1 MARGS
6 PRAVF
11 LPVEAPCR
19 LGQTGPLK
27 PLFADMPTTIFEAMS
42 GAARDLGAVNLGQ
55 GFPDFGWPEDV
66 IARAAEALSTGSNQ
80 YPPMR
85 GLPELREAVAAHYR
99 RHQGLVIDPSQ
110 VIVTSGAT
118 EALASS
124 LLALIEPGDEV
135 VLIQPLYDAYLPLVL
150 RAGGVPRLVRLTP
163 PDWRITE
170 AALAEAF
177 TGRTRLAVFNNPH
190 NPTARVFGADE
201 LALLAAAA
209 VRSDALI
216 LADEVWEHLFFDRPS
231 FPSIAALPGMAER
244 VVKLGSAGKIFSMT
258 GWKVGWIVAPRALAE
273 PIAKAHQFVTFT
285 TPPNLQAGA
294 AYGLGKPD
302 AYFDTMR
309 AGFAA
314 PRDKMRHALDA
325 AGYATLDCEG
335 TYFLCVDLAAS
346 GVKMGDA
353 EFCSRAVAE
362 AGVAAIPLS
371 AFYAENPVT
380 NVIRLCYAKKVET
393 IDAGIA
399 ALARARALLAG

>member
-1 MARGS
+1 MN
-6 PRAVF
+6 
-11 LPVEAPCR
+11 
-19 LGQTGPLK
+19 

-55 GFPDFGWPEDV
+55 GFPDFGWPDDV
-66 IARAAEALSTGSNQ
+66 IAKAAEALTSGSNQ

-85 GLPELREAVAAHYR
+85 GLAELREAVAVHYR
-99 RHQGLVIDPSQ
+99 LHQGLVIDASQ
-110 VIVTSGAT
+110 VVVTSGAT

-170 AALAEAF
+170 EKLAEAF
-177 TGRTRLAVFNNPH
+177 TDRTRLVVFNNPH
-190 NPTARVFGADE
+190 NPTARLFGADE

-209 VRSDALI
+209 ARSNAVI
-216 LADEVWEHLFFDRPS
+216 LADEVWEHLFFGRTS
-231 FPSIAALPGMAER
+231 FPTIAGLPGMADR
-244 VVKLGSAGKIFSMT
+244 VVKIGSAGKIFSMT
-258 GWKVGWIVAPRALAE
+258 GWKVGWIVAPPAMAE

-294 AYGLGKPD
+294 AYGLGKHA
-302 AYFDTMR
+302 AYFEEMR

-314 PRDKMRHALDA
+314 PREAMLQMLKA
-325 AGYATLDCEG
+325 AGYVTLDSEG
-335 TYFLCVDLAAS
+335 TYFLCVDLTAS
-346 GVKMGDA
+346 GIKMGDA
-353 EFCSRAVAE
+353 EFCRRAVAE

-371 AFYAENPVT
+371 AFYAEDPVT
-380 NVIRLCYAKKVET
+380 NVIRLCYAKKAET
-393 IDAGIA
+393 IEAGIA
-399 ALARARALLAG
+399 ALERARALFGG